1 MSDAELTQVRD
12 AHRFDQAALERY
24 LVGHVPGF
32 AGPLRVQQF
41 EGGQSNPTFRL
52 EAGGR
57 HYVLRKQPPGEL
69 LPSAHQVDR
78 EFRVMKALEGSNV
91 PVPKMLAL
99 CDDPQ
104 IIGTRFYVMEWVAG
118 RVFAETRLPGL
129 QPAERRSIYLD
140 LARVLAHLHNVDPE
154 AVGLGDFGRPGN
166 YYERQIGRW
175 SKQYL
180 ASKTEQIDAM
190 DKLMAWL
197 PENIPRQPKTVVV
210 HGDYRLGNAI
220 IHPTEPRI
228 AAVLDWELST
238 LGDGLAD
245 LGYLCQDYHGESYE
259 DAGLVGADLATLGI
273 PTEAEMVAEY
283 CRHAGIDH
291 IDNWPFY
298 LIYNMFRSAA
308 IIQGVYRRGLDG
320 NASSS
325 KALEFKAAARL
336 RSERAWDMVQSS
348 T

>member
-1 MSDAELTQVRD
+1 MSDAELTPVRD

-24 LVGHVPGF
+24 LISRIPGF
-32 AGPLRVQQF
+32 TGPLVVRQF

-52 EAGGR
+52 EAAGR
-57 HYVLRKQPPGEL
+57 RYVLRKQPPGEL

-78 EFRVMKALEGSNV
+78 EFRVMKALEGTGV
-91 PVPKMLAL
+91 PVPRMLVL

-104 IIGTRFYVMEWVAG
+104 IIGTRFYVMEWVDG
-118 RVFAETRLPGL
+118 RVFSETRLPTL
-129 QPAERRSIYLD
+129 SPAERRGIYLD
-140 LARVLAHLHNVDPE
+140 LARVLANLHTVAPE
-154 AVGLGDFGRPGN
+154 QVGLGDFGRPGN
-166 YYERQIGRW
+166 YYERQISRW

-180 ASKTEQIDAM
+180 VTKTEEIEAM
-190 DKLMAWL
+190 DRLIGWL
-197 PENIPRQPKTVVV
+197 PENIPEQPRTVVV
-210 HGDYRLGNAI
+210 HGDYRLGNAM
-220 IHPTEPRI
+220 IHPQEPRI
-228 AAVLDWELST
+228 VAVLDWELST

-259 DAGLVGADLATLGI
+259 DAGLVGADLEALGI
-273 PTEAEMVAEY
+273 PTEQEMVAEY
-283 CRHAGIDH
+283 CRHAGIER

-308 IIQGVYRRGLDG
+308 IIQGVYKRGLDG

-336 RSERAWDMVQSS
+336 RSERAWAMVESR